1 MELAEIE
8 KLLALYFEGATD
20 LKEEEIL
27 LNYFN
32 NENVADHLLQYKP
45 IFVGLAAAKKVQSK
59 REFQL
64 PAEKLKVVKSWWY
77 SAAAVVVVAIGVGSL
92 YFSQPQMTQEEKEA
106 LAAFEDSKAALL
118 FLSENFNK
126 GAKQLSFVDEFTIT
140 KNKIMK

>member
-8 KLLALYFEGATD
+8 KLLDLYFEGSTA
-20 LKEEEIL
+20 LEEENVL

-45 IFVGLAAAKKVQSK
+45 IFVGLAAAKKVRSK

-64 PAEKLKVVKSWWY
+64 PAEKSWTLKSWWY
-77 SAAAVVVVAIGVGSL
+77 SAAAVVVVAIGVGSFYL
-92 YFSQPQMTQEEKEA
+92 SQPQLTPEEKEA